1 MLSAWSGPVFVS
13 AEETERVV
21 TGSCVCLHSRQACVF
36 ACDVS
41 AGTSII
47 KWALLL
53 PPPPVTWQVFWSV
66 QCVRTTCALKVFPS
80 EPAHD
85 FSQME
90 SLPFAF
96 QPITASG

>member
-1 MLSAWSGPVFVS
+1 M
-13 AEETERVV
+13 RVV

-53 PPPPVTWQVFWSV
+53 PSPPVTWQVFWFV
-66 QCVRTTCALKVFPS
+66 QCVRTTCVLKVFLS
-80 EPAHD
+80 EPHMISPRWKVSHSR
-85 FSQME
+85 FSQ
-90 SLPFAF
+90 
-96 QPITASG
+96 